1 MTTLKAIAL
10 ALVIA
15 LVGALLIGIQ
25 QYRVMSLEGQVT
37 VVTKDKTDAVAA
49 NTESQ
54 ATITTLRAEAARNAK
69 YNADLAKRI
78 KASEAKATKAVKN
91 FEKLK
96 RDSPLVRSWADQP
109 LPDGLRGKAANGDKD
124 NSGKN

>member
-1 MTTLKAIAL
+1 VTTLKAFAL

-15 LVGALLIGIQ
+15 LVGALLVGLQ
-25 QYRVMSLEGQVT
+25 QYRVMSLQGEVT
-37 VVTKDKTDAVAA
+37 VVTKDKADAVAA

-54 ATITTLRAEAARNAK
+54 ATISTLRGEAARNVK

-78 KASEAKATKAVKN
+78 KVSEAKATKAVKN

-96 RDSPLVRSWADQP
+96 RDKPAVRTWADQP
-109 LPDGLRGKAANGDKD
+109 LPDGLRGKAASSDND